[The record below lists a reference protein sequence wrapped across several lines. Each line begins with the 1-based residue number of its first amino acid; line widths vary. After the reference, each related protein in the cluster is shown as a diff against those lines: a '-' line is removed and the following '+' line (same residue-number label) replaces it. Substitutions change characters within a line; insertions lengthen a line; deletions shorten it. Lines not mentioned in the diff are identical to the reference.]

1 MKPTPFLLTGLLFAA
16 LWASASAAA
25 KFGLR
30 SAEPLVLFNVRF
42 FLAGLLLLAYA
53 YGVERQPLPRGRE
66 WRQLAVFGFLNTALY
81 LSLFILAMKTTAAG
95 IGSLATATN
104 PLFISLLTAFWVG
117 KPVAARA
124 WGAVALGIAGVGLA
138 TWPLL
143 ENSYATTT
151 GLLLLG
157 GSMVSYSIATI
168 YYSEQVW
175 TLSRS
180 ALNGWQTLF
189 AAVMLLP
196 LTGYRY
202 EGRNRFDGMFWAA
215 EFWLVVLVS
224 VVAVQLWLRLLRADP
239 VRASLFLFLCPIF
252 GFTYATLLLGEPFTW
267 QTVAGTALVL
277 LGLWLGQ
284 RKPKAT

>member
-1 MKPTPFLLTGLLFAA
+1 LKPTSFLLTGLLFAA

-30 SAEPLVLFNVRF
+30 SAEPLVLFNIRF
-42 FLAGLLLLAYA
+42 FIAGALLLAYA
-53 YGVERQPLPRGRE
+53 YGVEQQPLPRGRRE
-66 WRQLAVFGFLNTALY
+66 WTQLAVFGLLNTALY
-81 LSLFILAMKTTAAG
+81 LSLFVLAMKTTAAG

-117 KPVAARA
+117 KPVAARE
-124 WGAVALGIAGVGLA
+124 WGGVALGIAGVALA
-138 TWPLL
+138 TYPLL
-143 ENSYATTT
+143 QNSYATTT

-157 GSMVSYSIATI
+157 GSMISYSIGTI
-168 YYSEQVW
+168 YYSERTW

-180 ALNGWQTLF
+180 ALNGWQTILS
-189 AAVMLLP
+189 AVMLLP
-196 LTGYRY
+196 LTGYLY
-202 EGRNRFDGMFWAA
+202 EGRNRFDVTFWAS

-224 VVAVQLWLRLLRADP
+224 VLAVQLWLRLLRADA

-252 GFTYATLLLGEPFTW
+252 GFAYATLLLGEPFTW
-267 QTVAGTALVL
+267 QTVAGTVLVL

-284 RKPKAT
+284 RRR